1 MGLQKLL
8 YLQGVG
14 AEFVSCSGENIVT
27 PEQDRIGILHCMLTS
42 AAQQRCEPV
51 ISAEQVDERIY
62 QLDAMPWTQRLPLF
76 QHTTLDNPELS
87 VFIPSDS
94 DSRLTIE
101 LQLEGGEQFQLC
113 IDTAKFAANPR
124 IAKITGHYHV
134 EDCDYLHYRLLI
146 TQALL
151 ESDICYGSLQMSVLP
166 YIGLGYHRVRI
177 SDEAEFAS
185 ACTHFVEG
193 QWLVAPVMSYQSG
206 NTRSLSNNRLWG
218 LSIQLFSL
226 RSETQ
231 WGIGDFADLAVLIE
245 LVANEGGSFIQ
256 LNPLHALDIANP
268 QACSPY
274 SPSDRRRLNP
284 LYINLEMVPEF
295 PQLFCDVEPN
305 AAVGTASELTIE
317 FKAIKQQ
324 VNRADW
330 LDYQLVSLHKY
341 RIFKLLYR
349 QFIVAHVET
358 NSVRGQRF
366 SQFIADNGDSLRQ
379 FCELQLSDTAA
390 MSEFSGLD
398 SRFFAYLQF
407 VAEQQL
413 SQCQAQAKRLGMAIG
428 LVRDMAVGVAS
439 NSVEV
444 RADNSPFCQ
453 HASIGAPPDPFAP
466 QGQNWGLTPFDPIA
480 LKHEG
485 YQHFIQLLR
494 SNMQSCGAL
503 RIDHVMSLLRL
514 WWWPRS
520 EDLGNGAYVYYPL
533 DTLLAIVCIESQ
545 RAQCLI
551 IGEDLGLI
559 PPEIVSKL
567 SAAGVL
573 SNDLFY
579 FSRDGDGFALPANYP
594 ADSLMMLANHDVPPL
609 LAWWQADD
617 LQLRRSIGLIDNDEL
632 LQSLISQREFDKQQ
646 LLKLLQSQGQF
657 DGRDVNSIHYPE
669 LLKSWLAVTAAGN
682 AHLFSVQ
689 LCDLVC
695 DNQPINIPGTWLQYP
710 NWQRR
715 LALSLTELAADKQ
728 VHGLLLQ
735 LQSSR
740 QQGAESDR
748 EIDTHARTQACT
760 KNNISTNAHPNR
772 TNSTPSHATSS
783 LQPNGLN
790 RYD

>member
-1 MGLQKLL
+1 MGLKKLL

-14 AEFVSCSGENIVT
+14 AEFVSCSGDNIVT
-27 PEQDRIGILHCMLTS
+27 PEQDRIGILRCMLAS
-42 AAQQRCEPV
+42 AAQERCEPV
-51 ISAEQVDERIY
+51 MSAEQIDEKIY
-62 QLDAMPWTQRLPLF
+62 QLDAEPWTQRLPLF
-76 QHTTLDNPELS
+76 QHTRIDNPELS
-87 VFIPSDS
+87 VFLPSDS

-101 LQLEGGEQFQLC
+101 LQLEGGEPFQLG
-113 IDTAKFAANPR
+113 IDTAKFAANPH
-124 IAKITGHYHV
+124 IAKVTGHYHV
-134 EDCDYLHYRLLI
+134 DDCDYLHYRLLI

-151 ESDICYGSLQMSVLP
+151 ASDIYCGGSLQMSVLP
-166 YIGLGYHRVRI
+166 DIGLGYHRVRI
-177 SDEAEFAS
+177 RDQAE
-185 ACTHFVEG
+185 FVEG

-206 NTRSLSNNRLWG
+206 NTRSPSNSRLWG

-231 WGIGDFADLAVLIE
+231 WGIGDFADLAALIE

-284 LYINLEMVPEF
+284 LYINFEMVPEYS
-295 PQLFCDVEPN
+295 QLFCDVEPN
-305 AAVGTASELTIE
+305 AAGATSSELAIK
-317 FKAIKQQ
+317 FKAIKRQ

-341 RIFKLLYR
+341 RIFKLLYQ

-358 NSVRGQRF
+358 NSARGQQF
-366 SQFIADNGDSLRQ
+366 SLFITDNGDSLRQ
-379 FCELQLSDTAA
+379 FCEQQLSDTVGL
-390 MSEFSGLD
+390 SEFSGLD

-453 HASIGAPPDPFAP
+453 DASIGAPPDPFAP

-480 LKHEG
+480 LKHDG

-520 EDLGNGAYVYYPL
+520 KELGNGAYVYYPL
-533 DTLLAIVCIESQ
+533 DVLLAIVCIESQ

-567 SAAGVL
+567 AAAGVL

-579 FSRDGDGFALPANYP
+579 FSKEGDGFTLPANYP

-646 LLKLLQSQGQF
+646 LLKLLQAQGQF
-657 DGRDVNSIHYPE
+657 DGSDVNSIHYPE
-669 LLKSWLAVTAAGN
+669 LLKAWLAVTAAGN

-689 LCDLVC
+689 LFDLVC

-728 VHGLLLQ
+728 VQGLLLQ
-735 LQSSR
+735 LQTSR
-740 QQGAESDR
+740 QQGVQSER
-748 EIDTHARTQACT
+748 ETDAYARTHACT
-760 KNNISTNAHPNR
+760 KANTTTTTSTHPNR
-772 TNSTPSHATSS
+772 TTSTQIGRAHV
-783 LQPNGLN
+783 
-790 RYD
+790 

>member
-1 MGLQKLL
+1 MGLEKLL

-27 PEQDRIGILHCMLTS
+27 PEQDRIGILRCMLAGS
-42 AAQQRCEPV
+42 VQDSDEAQ
-51 ISAEQVDERIY
+51 ISAEQIAEKIY
-62 QLDAMPWTQRLPLF
+62 QLDAMPWTQALPLF
-76 QHTTLDNPELS
+76 QHTSVDSPELS
-87 VFIPSDS
+87 VFLPINSG
-94 DSRLTIE
+94 SRLMIE
-101 LQLEGGEQFQLC
+101 LQLESGEQFQWC
-113 IDTAKFAANPR
+113 INTAKFAANPH
-124 IAKITGHYHV
+124 IAKVTGHYHV
-134 EDCDYLHYRLLI
+134 DGCDYLHYRLLI

-151 ESDICYGSLQMSVLP
+151 TSEISCGSLQMP

-177 SDEAEFAS
+177 SDEAEFGLAN
-185 ACTHFVEG
+185 CEFVEG

-206 NTRSLSNNRLWG
+206 NNRSLSDNRLWG

-226 RSETQ
+226 RSDTQ
-231 WGIGDFADLAVLIE
+231 WGIGDFADLAALIE
-245 LVANEGGSFIQ
+245 LVAKEGGSFIQ

-284 LYINLEMVPEF
+284 LYINFEMVPEYS
-295 PQLFCDVEPN
+295 QLFCEAQLN
-305 AAVGTASELTIE
+305 ATGETASEVAIE
-317 FKAIKQQ
+317 LEAIKQQ
-324 VNRADW
+324 VNSADW

-341 RIFKLLYR
+341 RVFKLLYR

-358 NSVRGQRF
+358 NSARAQRF
-366 SQFIADNGDSLRQ
+366 SQFIIDNGDSLRQ
-379 FCELQLSDTAA
+379 FCEQQLHDTAEL
-390 MSEFSGLD
+390 SEFSGLD
-398 SRFFAYLQF
+398 CRFFAYLQF

-413 SQCQAQAKRLGMAIG
+413 SQCQAQAKQLGMVIG
-428 LVRDMAVGVAS
+428 LVRDLAVGVAS

-466 QGQNWGLTPFDPIA
+466 QGQNWGLTPYDPIA
-480 LKHEG
+480 LKHTG

-520 EDLGNGAYVYYPL
+520 ESLGNGAYVYYPL
-533 DTLLAIVCIESQ
+533 DALLAILCIESQ

-579 FSRDGDGFALPANYP
+579 FSKDGEGFTVPANYP
-594 ADSLMMLANHDVPPL
+594 AHSLMMLANHDVPPL

-632 LQSLISQREFDKQQ
+632 LQSLMSQREFDKRQ
-646 LLKLLQSQGQF
+646 LLDLLQAQGQL
-657 DGRDVNSIHYPE
+657 DGRGVTSIHYPE
-669 LLKSWLAVTAAGN
+669 LLKAWLAVTAAGN
-682 AHLFSVQ
+682 AQLFSVQ
-689 LCDLVC
+689 LCDLVS

-715 LALSLTELAADKQ
+715 LAVSLTELAADKQ
-728 VHGLLLQ
+728 VQGLLQQ
-735 LQSSR
+735 LQTSR
-740 QQGAESDR
+740 QQDVVTERKTATD
-748 EIDTHARTQACT
+748 ARTLANT
-760 KNNISTNAHPNR
+760 NHMASTAASDNL
-772 TNSTPSHATSS
+772 S

>member
-1 MGLQKLL
+1 MGLKKLL

-14 AEFVSCSGENIVT
+14 AEFVSCNGDNIVT
-27 PEQDRIGILHCMLTS
+27 PEQDRIGILRCMLAS
-42 AAQQRCEPV
+42 AAQERCEPV
-51 ISAEQVDERIY
+51 MSAEQIAEKIY

-76 QHTTLDNPELS
+76 QHTTIDNPELS
-87 VFIPSDS
+87 MFIPSNS
-94 DSRLTIE
+94 DCRLTIE
-101 LQLEGGEQFQLC
+101 VQLEGGEQFQLF
-113 IDTAKFAANPR
+113 IDTAKFAANPH

-134 EDCDYLHYRLLI
+134 DNCDYLHYRLLI
-146 TQALL
+146 TQALFA
-151 ESDICYGSLQMSVLP
+151 SDICCSALQMSVLP

-177 SDEAEFAS
+177 SDEVEFGS
-185 ACTHFVEG
+185 VCSKFVEG
-193 QWLVAPVMSYQSG
+193 QWLVAPVTSYHSG

-226 RSETQ
+226 RSDTQ
-231 WGIGDFADLAVLIE
+231 WGIGDFADLAALIE
-245 LVANEGGSFIQ
+245 LVAKEGGSFIQ

-284 LYINLEMVPEF
+284 LYINFEMVPEYS
-295 PQLFCDVEPN
+295 QLFCEAELY
-305 AAVGTASELTIE
+305 AADGTASEVAIE

-324 VNRADW
+324 VNSADW

-341 RIFKLLYR
+341 RVFKLLYR
-349 QFIVAHVET
+349 QFIVAHVEP
-358 NSVRGQRF
+358 NSARGQRF
-366 SQFIADNGDSLRQ
+366 SQFITDNGDSLRQ
-379 FCELQLSDTAA
+379 FCEQQLNDTAEL
-390 MSEFSGLD
+390 SEFSGLD
-398 SRFFAYLQF
+398 CRFFAYLQF

-413 SQCQAQAKRLGMAIG
+413 SQCQSQAKQLGMAIG

-466 QGQNWGLTPFDPIA
+466 QGQNWGLTPYDPIA
-480 LKHEG
+480 LKHDG

-533 DTLLAIVCIESQ
+533 DALLAILCIESQ

-579 FSRDGDGFALPANYP
+579 FSKDGDGFTVPANYP
-594 ADSLMMLANHDVPPL
+594 AHSLMMLANHDVPPL

-632 LQSLISQREFDKQQ
+632 LQSLMSQREFDKQQ
-646 LLKLLQSQGQF
+646 LLKLLQTQGQF
-657 DGRDVNSIHYPE
+657 DGRDVTSIHYPE
-669 LLKSWLAVTAAGN
+669 LLKAWLAVTAAGN
-682 AHLFSVQ
+682 ALLFSVQ
-689 LCDLVC
+689 LCDLVS

-715 LALSLTELAADKQ
+715 LAVSLTELAADKQ
-728 VHGLLLQ
+728 VQGLLQQ
-735 LQSSR
+735 LQNSR
-740 QQGAESDR
+740 QQGVVSDR
-748 EIDTHARTQACT
+748 AIGTHARTQACT
-760 KNNISTNAHPNR
+760 KTNTSTNAHPNR

>member
-1 MGLQKLL
+1 MGLKKLL

-14 AEFVSCSGENIVT
+14 AEFVSCSGDNIVT
-27 PEQDRIGILHCMLTS
+27 PEQDRIGILRCMLAS
-42 AAQQRCEPV
+42 AAQERCEPV
-51 ISAEQVDERIY
+51 MSAEQIDEKIY
-62 QLDAMPWTQRLPLF
+62 QLDAEPWTQRLPLF
-76 QHTTLDNPELS
+76 QHTRIDNPELS
-87 VFIPSDS
+87 VFLPSDS

-101 LQLEGGEQFQLC
+101 LQLEGGEPFQLG
-113 IDTAKFAANPR
+113 IDTAKFAANPH
-124 IAKITGHYHV
+124 IAKVTGHYHV
-134 EDCDYLHYRLLI
+134 DDCDYLHYRLLI

-151 ESDICYGSLQMSVLP
+151 ASDIYCGDSLQMSVLP
-166 YIGLGYHRVRI
+166 DIGLGYHRVRI
-177 SDEAEFAS
+177 RDQAE
-185 ACTHFVEG
+185 FVEG

-206 NTRSLSNNRLWG
+206 NTRSPSNSRLWG

-231 WGIGDFADLAVLIE
+231 WGIGDFADLAALIE

-284 LYINLEMVPEF
+284 LYINFEMVPEYS
-295 PQLFCDVEPN
+295 QLFCDVEPN
-305 AAVGTASELTIE
+305 AADATSSELAIK
-317 FKAIKQQ
+317 FKAIKRQ

-341 RIFKLLYR
+341 RIFKLLYQ

-358 NSVRGQRF
+358 NSARGQQF
-366 SQFIADNGDSLRQ
+366 SLFITDNGDSLRQ
-379 FCELQLSDTAA
+379 FCEQQLSDTVGL
-390 MSEFSGLD
+390 SEFSGLD

-413 SQCQAQAKRLGMAIG
+413 SQCQAQAKQLGMAIG

-453 HASIGAPPDPFAP
+453 DASIGAPPDPFAP

-480 LKHEG
+480 LKHDG

-520 EDLGNGAYVYYPL
+520 KELGNGAYVYYPL
-533 DTLLAIVCIESQ
+533 DVLLAIVCIESQ

-567 SAAGVL
+567 AAAGVL

-579 FSRDGDGFALPANYP
+579 FSKEGDGFTLPANYP

-646 LLKLLQSQGQF
+646 LLKLLQAQGQF
-657 DGRDVNSIHYPE
+657 DGSDVNSIHYPE
-669 LLKSWLAVTAAGN
+669 LLKAWLAVTAAGN
-682 AHLFSVQ
+682 AHLFSMQ

-728 VHGLLLQ
+728 VQGLLLQ
-735 LQSSR
+735 LQTSR
-740 QQGAESDR
+740 QQGVQSER
-748 EIDTHARTQACT
+748 ETDAYARTHACT
-760 KNNISTNAHPNR
+760 KANTTTSTHPNR
-772 TNSTPSHATSS
+772 TTSTPAHATSS
-783 LQPNGLN
+783 LQPNGLPL
-790 RYD
+790 